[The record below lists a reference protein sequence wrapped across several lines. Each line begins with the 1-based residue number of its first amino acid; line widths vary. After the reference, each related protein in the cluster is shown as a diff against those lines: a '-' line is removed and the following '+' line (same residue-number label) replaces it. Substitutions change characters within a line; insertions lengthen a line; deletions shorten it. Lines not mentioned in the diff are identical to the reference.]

1 MTLADLIADANAR
14 GFRIRNLFQKES
26 EGWQANLCD
35 AKTQEGFIFAHGDSA
50 EDALER
56 AIRLST
62 SERDAKPI
70 VVAKEGDI
78 FG

>member
-35 AKTQEGFIFAHGDSA
+35 AKTQEGFSFAHGDTA

-56 AIRLST
+56 AIRLSDG
-62 SERDAKPI
+62 ERKITKD
-70 VVAKEGDI
+70 GGI